1 MIQLYVHSIEQTM
14 TDNTASPQN
23 YSLRGSSAVAAV
35 VAELMK
41 LVSVWCWLLLPLSP
55 ATRSGPG
62 PPPQHAARLDTRLLR
77 NLQSV
82 GRGLIRFL

>member
-1 MIQLYVHSIEQTM
+1 M

-23 YSLRGSSAVAAV
+23 YSLRGSSAVAGPRPGA
-35 VAELMK
+35 ALLMK

-55 ATRSGPG
+55 ATRSWPG

-82 GRGLIRFL
+82 GWGLIRFL

>member
-1 MIQLYVHSIEQTM
+1 MLIDPTLCPQHRAAM

-77 NLQSV
+77 NLEWGFIS
-82 GRGLIRFL
+82 FL

>member
-1 MIQLYVHSIEQTM
+1 M
-14 TDNTASPQN
+14 TDNTAIQQN
-23 YSLRGSSAVAAV
+23 YSLRGSSAVAGPRPGA
-35 VAELMK
+35 AELMK

-77 NLQSV
+77 NLEWGFIS
-82 GRGLIRFL
+82 FL